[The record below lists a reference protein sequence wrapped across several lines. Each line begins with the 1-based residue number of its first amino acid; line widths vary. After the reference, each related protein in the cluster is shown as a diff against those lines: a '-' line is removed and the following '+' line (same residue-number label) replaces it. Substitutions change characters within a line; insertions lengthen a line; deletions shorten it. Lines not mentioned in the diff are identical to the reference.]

1 MLPHRSSYAPISKKQ
16 ETKIMNKTLTT
27 LVVLATVASFAVA
40 SPNHAPTQGSKDYM
54 KSDMKMMMMDMG
66 MTNMFKGIEVNG
78 GTANLYK
85 KDGKFHLGFSMDFK
99 TPGSPS
105 PHWQVVDGN
114 GNTFLLQRITIAG
127 DKTNR
132 DITLP
137 SYIKSVKK
145 VQVWCSF
152 AEVVLGEA
160 TFSKAMKIN

>member
-1 MLPHRSSYAPISKKQ
+1 MK
-16 ETKIMNKTLTT
+16 NKLST
-27 LVVLATVASFAVA
+27 LVILATAASFAFA
-40 SPNHAPTQGSKDYM
+40 GPTPMNPTQQKSKDA
-54 KSDMKMMMMDMG
+54 MMMMDVAKTG
-66 MTNMFKGIEVNG
+66 QFKGIEVNG

-85 KDGKFHLGFSMDFK
+85 KDGKFHLMFSDDFK

-105 PHWQVVDGN
+105 PHWQVVDAD

-137 SYIKSVKK
+137 SYVHSVKK

-160 TFSKAMKIN
+160 SFDKTVRLK

>member
-1 MLPHRSSYAPISKKQ
+1 MK
-16 ETKIMNKTLTT
+16 KTLTT

-40 SPNHAPTQGSKDYM
+40 APATKPVQQKES
-54 KSDMKMMMMDMG
+54 MKMGMMMDMG
-66 MTNMFKGIEVNG
+66 MTGMFKGVEVNG

-85 KDGKFHLGFSMDFK
+85 KDGKFHLMFSEDFK

-127 DKTNR
+127 EKTNR

-137 SYIKSVKK
+137 SYIHSVKK

-160 TFSKAMKIN
+160 TFNKSVMIK

>member
-1 MLPHRSSYAPISKKQ
+1 MKKS
-16 ETKIMNKTLTT
+16 LTI
-27 LVVLATVASFAVA
+27 LAVLATVASFAVA
-40 SPNHAPTQGSKDYM
+40 TPDHHKSAQQSKDSM
-54 KSDMKMMMMDMG
+54 KMDAKMMMN
-66 MTNMFKGIEVNG
+66 MTSMFKGVEVNG

-85 KDGKFHLGFSMDFK
+85 KDGKTHLSFSMDFK

-137 SYIKSVKK
+137 SYIHSVKK
-145 VQVWCSF
+145 IQVWCSF

-160 TFSKAMKIN
+160 TFDKTIKVN

>member
-1 MLPHRSSYAPISKKQ
+1 MCIR
-16 ETKIMNKTLTT
+16 
-27 LVVLATVASFAVA
+27 
-40 SPNHAPTQGSKDYM
+40 DR
-54 KSDMKMMMMDMG
+54 DMKMMNMS
-66 MTNMFKGIEVNG
+66 MTGMFKGIEVNG

-85 KDGKFHLGFSMDFK
+85 MSGKWHLHFSDDFK

-105 PHWQVVDGN
+105 PHWQVVDGD

-132 DITLP
+132 DIVLP
-137 SYIKSVKK
+137 KYIHSVKK

-160 TFSKAMKIN
+160 SFDKSMRLN

>member
-1 MLPHRSSYAPISKKQ
+1 MK
-16 ETKIMNKTLTT
+16 NKLAT
-27 LVVLATVASFAVA
+27 LVVLASVASFAVA
-40 SPNHAPTQGSKDYM
+40 APTHARHQDGDM
-54 KSDMKMMMMDMG
+54 KMKMDMKMMDMS
-66 MTNMFKGIEVNG
+66 MTNMFKGVEVNG

-85 KDGKFHLGFSMDFK
+85 KDGKFHLSFSKDFK

-105 PHWQVVDGN
+105 PHWQVVDGE

-132 DITLP
+132 DIELP
-137 SYIKSVKK
+137 KYIHSVKK

-160 TFSKAMKIN
+160 SFDKAVKLK